1 MKKFGAFCA
10 LLLISALAYATTFV
24 SPGLINPAGSTTG
37 QAIVSTGSSTSPV
50 WGSIGVNGIAAIAAN
65 TVIANATGSSA
76 SPTAYA
82 MPSCSSAGNALNW
95 QSGTG
100 FHCSTGLALTSG
112 GLNQFATTTSA
123 QLASIVSDET
133 GSGSLVFGT
142 NPTIAGATFTG
153 GVSLG
158 YAAPVFVLND
168 TGASVGASIEYR
180 SNGTKLW
187 ETKSYGT
194 VLSWNL
200 GRYVSGSYVDNPISV
215 SNSTGVVTIADG
227 LTANGAMTLSYAGPI
242 FTLNDTSGTGFP
254 GTIYKNNGV
263 QNWALHATSSSNS
276 FALDRYVGGSFADS
290 PISVSNSTGAVTM
303 PDGITNSPIS
313 GSTGAF
319 TTLSAS
325 GNDALVYQNS
335 SGQSIPNATTTTVTN
350 WTKLFDRVNSSFNAT
365 TGVFTAPATGYYRVS
380 ASAQFAATAGAVG
393 NQLGWVVTANAV
405 VVAQSPYFVEAANST
420 ARTVS
425 VNTIVSLTAGQTMTL
440 GLYQNTGAA
449 LALSSTAANNWV
461 SISRVP

>member
-24 SPGLINPAGSTTG
+24 SPGLINPAGSATG
-37 QAIVSTGSSTSPV
+37 QAIVSTGSSTSPA
-50 WGSIGVNGIAAIAAN
+50 WGGIGVNGIAAIAAN

-76 SPTAYA
+76 SPTAFA
-82 MPSCSSAGNALNW
+82 MPSCSGTNNALRW
-95 QSGTG
+95 TSGTG
-100 FHCSTGLALTSG
+100 FTCATGIALTSS
-112 GLNQFATTTSA
+112 GLNQFASTTSA

-142 NPTIAGATFTG
+142 NPTIAGATFTAPTSITG
-153 GVSLG
+153 PGVTL
-158 YAAPVFVLND
+158 
-168 TGASVGASIEYR
+168 T
-180 SNGTKLW
+180 
-187 ETKSYGT
+187 
-194 VLSWNL
+194 
-200 GRYVSGSYVDNPISV
+200 V
-215 SNSTGVVTIADG
+215 SNSNNSDAIDVYGTTG
-227 LTANGAMTLSYAGPI
+227 ANGAIVKLIGNGSTTPSKTIRVANGAFTIINDAFSLTALSL
-242 FTLNDTSGTGFP
+242 TD
-254 GTIYKNNGV
+254 
-263 QNWALHATSSSNS
+263 
-276 FALDRYVGGSFADS
+276 GGSLTTAGGLNNTAVGNVT
-290 PISVSNSTGAVTM
+290 PSTGAFTTLSTSSTATLN
-303 PDGITNSPIS
+303 GLSTGGANIS
-313 GSTGAF
+313 GGAINGTSVGSTTASTGAF

-365 TGVFTAPATGYYRVS
+365 SGVFTAPATGYYRVS

-405 VVAQSPYFVEAANST
+405 VVAQSPYFIEAANST